1 MVPDSKNS
9 ANNAPARDDSQQRLM
24 ILVGDADA
32 DRLVRLGERMT
43 AGTGMPWAVA
53 HVTTRGLRDLVGR
66 ERLQAALGLAEHLG
80 AEVVALTGHDL
91 VAEILAYARD
101 HKVTQIVLGR
111 SRRPWRWLLL
121 RTSLASAL
129 VRHAPNLSVTIA
141 GELEG
146 DTKDHGLHREWERP
160 SIQGYVAGVLATA
173 IAAGLSWILGH
184 SLSTPN
190 LSLVFLMAVL
200 VVAVRYGRGAALATA
215 VLSFLTFNFL
225 FTEPRYTF
233 RVASREDVFTIFFFL
248 IVALVAGQLG
258 ARLRRQMLVI
268 RDNARLNSLLYEFSR
283 RLNTVSGIEG
293 IAKTLQNYLKEIIGV
308 QVAVLLDGKSGL
320 AAPSGTTA
328 MVRPADLEVAE
339 LALENDAPTGRGTEI
354 SSESPWYFVPMLST
368 AHRLGVIAMD
378 LTTIPRQL
386 SPMHRRIV
394 FTLRDQA
401 SVALERQ
408 SLAAEVARTQL
419 AVEAERLRAALL
431 SSVSH
436 DLRTPL
442 VSIIGAA
449 SSLLE
454 MGPRLDKEASR
465 ELLTG
470 LLGEAERL
478 NRFVQN
484 LLDMTRLGYGAIKPR
499 LEWHD
504 LHDIVGEARRRLR
517 GALSGL
523 SVDVRMPE
531 QCLIYTDAALLEQVL
546 VNLSTMPQS
555 MHPLVPLFA

>member
-1 MVPDSKNS
+1 
-9 ANNAPARDDSQQRLM
+9 M